1 MLEYIPQNWQ
11 EALDNPRNPPN
22 QWQANLANLNNF
34 LQTERNY
41 HPTGREI
48 FDAFHKTSFDSV
60 RVVIIG
66 QNPYPERLDA
76 TGLAF
81 ATNRGRTPD
90 SLENIYT
97 AIRNNGF
104 VGEKHA
110 NGSLDDWA
118 SQGILLLNRV
128 LTFRNDGNDENAHK
142 VADWEQFTQ
151 AVVSALATR
160 KKTIHFMLWGRDA
173 QEIALPRDYPR
184 CFIHDPY
191 LPAQQRQ
198 DYVQV
203 FLDSY
208 QFLDVNDE
216 IERAGREGELPI
228 NWFPPE

>member
-1 MLEYIPQNWQ
+1 MLEYIPQDWQ
-11 EALDNPRNPPN
+11 TELNDRRNPSE
-22 QWQANLANLNNF
+22 WRANLANLDNF

-48 FDAFHKTSFDSV
+48 FDAFHKTSFDRV

-66 QNPYPERLDA
+66 QNPYRDREDA

-81 ATNRGRTPD
+81 STNRETTR
-90 SLENIYT
+90 SLDNIYE
-97 AIRNNGF
+97 AIRRNDFEGQRP
-104 VGEKHA
+104 A
-110 NGSLDDWA
+110 NGNLDDWA
-118 SQGILLLNRV
+118 RQGILLLNRV